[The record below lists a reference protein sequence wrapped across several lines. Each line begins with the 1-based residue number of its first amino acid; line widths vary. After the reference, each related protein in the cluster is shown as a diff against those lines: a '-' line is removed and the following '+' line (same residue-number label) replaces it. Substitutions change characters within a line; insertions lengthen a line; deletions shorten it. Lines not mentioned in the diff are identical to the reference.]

1 MLTSQGVHSFMYSF
15 TQHVLIESHDVPGT
29 GQGLASAVNKAK
41 CLALRKLGKDKLEIL
56 DERRGDFEYCQV
68 L

>member
-1 MLTSQGVHSFMYSF
+1 MLASQGVHSYIFSF
-15 TQHVLIESHDVPGT
+15 TQRVLMEGHDVPGT
-29 GQGLASAVNKAK
+29 GQSLESAVNKAT

-56 DERRGDFEYCQV
+56 DEGRGHFEYCQV

>member
-1 MLTSQGVHSFMYSF
+1 MLASQGAHSFIYSF

-29 GQGLASAVNKAK
+29 GQSLESAVNKAT

-56 DERRGDFEYCQV
+56 DEGRGDFEYCQV